1 MKLKPSMELKV
12 TFQHSDTKKKSGRE
26 KCDLKIKQNEDS
38 SHSFRDIIIIIKI
51 IPTLFIQGL
60 ADANY
65 HDVISDGASSRTI
78 RNSEL
83 K

>member
-1 MKLKPSMELKV
+1 MELKV
-12 TFQHSDTKKKSGRE
+12 TCQHSVTKKSGRE
-26 KCDLKIKQNEDS
+26 KYDLKTKQSEDS
-38 SHSFRDIIIIIKI
+38 SHSLFDIIIVIKI
-51 IPTLFIQGL
+51 VPNLFIQGL

-65 HDVISDGASSRTI
+65 HDVISDGVSSRTI